1 MAFSVD
7 AREFPAKGVCRGLP
21 RPENRRACGATAASC
36 PDAAREHLFS
46 WAILRGR
53 MSHAPSP
60 LAKEDGNHAPL
71 RPAHVSLFRG
81 HYRRP
86 CPGNT
91 VTILP
96 SSCLILSR
104 CTCFIPSP
112 GYHDCPSAL
121 VALYGHGACTLR
133 ALLTAEVNSA
143 CAALATRPPE
153 SARGR
158 HLRPRNTKARLP
170 WTRCTGCGACTEAV
184 ALNAA
189 SELRLLT
196 SSGPA
201 A

>member
-1 MAFSVD
+1 MRGNFPQKGYAAAYPGRKTAVPAAQLRPP
-7 AREFPAKGVCRGLP
+7 ARMP
-21 RPENRRACGATAASC
+21 R
-36 PDAAREHLFS
+36 REHLFS

-143 CAALATRPPE
+143 CDIAFARAAQKPV
-153 SARGR
+153 
-158 HLRPRNTKARLP
+158 
-170 WTRCTGCGACTEAV
+170 CTGHTVQDAGLAR
-184 ALNAA
+184 
-189 SELRLLT
+189 RLY
-196 SSGPA
+196 A
-201 A
+201 